1 LEKAPPLLP
10 QGSQAPPESKKLT
23 MDEVKGFGI
32 VGSILLF
39 FGGVASL
46 FNAEAAAAVA
56 VILSFS
62 GVGVRYVAVSR
73 FSELVEDAQIR
84 RLFIRSLVLW
94 IVGML
99 IAIAG
104 ISAASGRFSLN
115 ATFTPESGLTP
126 GVLLLVAVIYVIG
139 FFAANSLRGSFKL
152 ISKHAREGLFNA
164 AGVTYLIG
172 ALLGIVTVLK
182 FISVVASFLEIAAWN
197 SLPEYLEAGMR
208 EAQASAPPDTS
219 AHQLE
224 KQ

>member
-1 LEKAPPLLP
+1 LEKAPPVLP
-10 QGSQAPPESKKLT
+10 QGSQAPPESKKLPI
-23 MDEVKGFGI
+23 DEVKGFGI

-39 FGGVASL
+39 LGGVASL
-46 FNAEAAAAVA
+46 FNSEAAAAVA
-56 VILSFS
+56 AILSLS

-99 IAIAG
+99 LAIAG

-115 ATFTPESGLTP
+115 ATFTAESGLTP
-126 GVLLLVAVIYVIG
+126 SVLLVAVVYIIG

-182 FISVVASFLEIAAWN
+182 FIPVVASFLEIAAWN
-197 SLPEYLEAGMR
+197 SLPECLEAGMR
-208 EAQASAPPDTS
+208 EAQDSAPPDTS
-219 AHQLE
+219 AQQLE
-224 KQ
+224 RQ